1 MRNGT
6 IFRGELQQ
14 LVPGVI
20 AMVLH
25 SGQREGLQ
33 YGQRGEIYGFVHP
46 GGGICWGVDNP
57 GNIARGVISGLEL
70 NEEMLRFPAVLRPYR
85 QPAQTA
91 FGSTAMTSGMT
102 KASGSRRKRRGPS
115 ASSITHCRNC
125 RMICASKSKTAS

>member
-1 MRNGT
+1 MPRHILNEEWDNLS
-6 IFRGELQQ
+6 RELQQ
-14 LVPGVI
+14 LVPDVI

-70 NEEMLRFPAVLRPYR
+70 NKEMLRFPAGIVAL
-85 QPAQTA
+85 QA
-91 FGSTAMTSGMT
+91 
-102 KASGSRRKRRGPS
+102 ASANGVRLDRDDQRDDQS
-115 ASSITHCRNC
+115 
-125 RMICASKSKTAS
+125 